1 MPPASIAGINRL
13 PEADKRKVYTHFIPP
28 SLLKRFDIPPDFR
41 DGQGRSLL
49 KLVSPPQRGVVEMSL
64 FHEYGFPDP
73 ILYTQVADTLTGH
86 PHVLL
91 YVVNDPDAPRFD
103 VDRMPDGTPTN
114 FGIFR
119 RNLAA
124 EAAALRAGLAPGQ
137 IRRGLRLLD
146 NIIAI
151 FEELIT
157 LLGRDRFYA
166 EPLYY
171 HNAVVLE
178 RHGFAYQEGRSL
190 MEDIQA
196 GFAPGGRLR
205 PLLDGGTPFRQPQ
218 AAECVRLRSWAL
230 HDGLLGRPFSGVTMY
245 KVAGKSAGVQTCP
258 DLPWNLP
265 ET

>member
-13 PEADKRKVYTHFIPP
+13 PEAARWKVYTHFIPP
-28 SLLKRFDIPPDFR
+28 SLLTRFSISPDFR
-41 DGQGRSLL
+41 DAQGRPLLSL
-49 KLVSPPQRGVVEMSL
+49 VCPPDSGVVEMSL
-64 FHEYGFPDP
+64 YHEYGFPDP

-86 PHVLL
+86 PHVML
-91 YVVNDPDAPRFD
+91 YVVNDPAAPRFD
-103 VDRMPDGTPTN
+103 VDRMPDGQPTN

-124 EAAALRAGLAPGQ
+124 EESAMRAGLAPGQ

-151 FEELIT
+151 FEELVT
-157 LLGRDRFYA
+157 LLGRERFYA

-178 RHGFAYQEGRSL
+178 RHGFGYQQGRAL
-190 MEDIQA
+190 MEDIQR
-196 GFAPGGRLR
+196 GFAPGGWLR
-205 PLLDGGTPFRQPQ
+205 ARLDGSTPFRQPQ
-218 AAECVRLRSWAL
+218 AAESIRLRSWAL

-245 KVAGKSAGVQTCP
+245 KVAGKSAGARTCP
-258 DLPWNLP
+258 DLPW
-265 ET
+265 